1 MAWDFAVTRKLF
13 THKQAS
19 QFARVLFVEDSD
31 SDIAYVKHL
40 LKLQNDKYDYIV
52 ENAPSLFEALQKLD
66 ECMYDLVLLDLNL
79 LDASGLEVISSLH
92 VKAPDIP
99 ILVYSGVADQQWRER
114 ATGRGAIGY
123 LVKGCDEGASLGRVI
138 DETITRRFAA

>member
-1 MAWDFAVTRKLF
+1 MAWDFSVARKLF
-13 THKQAS
+13 AQKHGA

-40 LKLQNDKYDYIV
+40 LKLQNDKYEYILESV
-52 ENAPSLFEALQKLD
+52 PSLFEALQKLD
-66 ECMYDLVLLDLNL
+66 DRLYDLVLLDLNL
-79 LDASGLEVISSLH
+79 IDASGLEVISSLH